1 MMGKSIRKQHRKS
14 QKHLKDIRNGCSRVL
29 RANPC
34 RKRKLLGRG
43 SDITGAI
50 LAKMLQAESYE
61 NWTDVSGIMMADP
74 RIIDHPKIIEEISLE
89 N

>member
-1 MMGKSIRKQHRKS
+1 MVVPGFTGRTLQE
-14 QKHLKDIRNGCSRVL
+14 
-29 RANPC
+29 
-34 RKRKLLGRG
+34 RKLLGRGG

-74 RIIDHPKIIEEISLE
+74 RIIDHPKIIEEISFRELRDGLYGG
-89 N
+89 

>member
-1 MMGKSIRKQHRKS
+1 G
-14 QKHLKDIRNGCSRVL
+14 
-29 RANPC
+29 
-34 RKRKLLGRG
+34 G

-74 RIIDHPKIIEEISLE
+74 RIIDHPKIILAPAMDLLREGTCVLEAWIPFEKEISIMVAG
-89 N
+89 NGQGDFTTFPVV